1 MDEQDEA
8 TESAMDL
15 PAVIA
20 AVAWAK
26 VMVAERNGT
35 ERNGTEGSPCS
46 LSGWRSVAQFW
57 LKTSGLR
64 SLTAWGTLIAW
75 LPANLMLGP

>member
-26 VMVAERNGT
+26 VMVA